1 MFVVKEIYIDENT
14 EIVERR
20 TFYVEPMNRENCVR
34 KTVDFLNREYNTKN
48 LKEEEFYIVRLSPEY
63 QMLYVLPMKGE
74 KHKVNVSIFQFFC
87 FVWKTNSKYIICAH
101 NHPNGVCEPSDEDVE
116 TMLQFEDICKQFDCI
131 QYEDLVITDSGYY
144 EVIEDEERTYN

>member
-20 TFYVEPMNRENCVR
+20 MFYVEPMNRENCVR

-48 LKEEEFYIVRLSPEY
+48 LKEEEFYIVGLSPEY